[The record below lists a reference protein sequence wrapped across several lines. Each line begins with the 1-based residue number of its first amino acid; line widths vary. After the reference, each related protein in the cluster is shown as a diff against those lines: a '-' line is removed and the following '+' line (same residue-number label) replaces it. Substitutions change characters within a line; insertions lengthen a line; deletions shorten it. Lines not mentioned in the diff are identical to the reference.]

1 MYQRIQAQSDFL
13 VENAKNL
20 LKEINEEYNVRA
32 VSYGLCL
39 VLRGD
44 YSLEVRSFPIDSFV
58 SSRLVLKKE
67 SVKGGSV
74 HK

>member
-1 MYQRIQAQSDFL
+1 MYQRTQAQSDFP

-20 LKEINEEYNVRA
+20 LKETNEEYNVRA
-32 VSYGLCL
+32 VSYGTTQNALTCQYL
-39 VLRGD
+39 
-44 YSLEVRSFPIDSFV
+44 
-58 SSRLVLKKE
+58 LVLKKE

>member
-1 MYQRIQAQSDFL
+1 MSVFTSDVVSGVKGRISTSGAF
-13 VENAKNL
+13 EK
-20 LKEINEEYNVRA
+20 
-32 VSYGLCL
+32 
-39 VLRGD
+39 
-44 YSLEVRSFPIDSFV
+44 FPIDSFV